1 MSEII
6 RIGFTG
12 TRDGMTAAQMTA
24 VHDYLAYVRLASDW
38 DDIERYE
45 FHHGDCTGSD
55 AQGHVIATVLRF
67 RTVAHP
73 PVNGKLRAWCKADE
87 IRPARDYLSR
97 DWDIT
102 RDTGELIATPK
113 DFSPR
118 PRPGG
123 TWTTTGYAVQLG
135 RPATVFLP
143 DGSKRPGRE
152 FFGARLPTAP
162 GRVS

>member
-1 MSEII
+1 MAVI

-24 VHDYLAYVRLASDW
+24 VHDYLAHVLLVSDCE
-38 DDIERYE
+38 DIERYE
-45 FHHGDCTGSD
+45 FHHGDCAGSD

-73 PVNGKLRAWCKADE
+73 PVKAIHRAWCKADE
-87 IRPARDYLSR
+87 ILPARDYLSR
-97 DWDIT
+97 DWDIA

-113 DFSPR
+113 NFSPQS
-118 PRPGG
+118 RPGG

-135 RPATVFLP
+135 HPANVCLP
-143 DGSKRPGRE
+143 DGTWKPGYG
-152 FFGARLPTAP
+152 FFGARLPAVTGSP
-162 GRVS
+162 S